1 MFYSHFFAFLFLC
14 MVCLNCKAYEVKII
28 AKVNNEIITN
38 IDLDNRLRMTLDLS
52 KLPNEKEVKEKL
64 LPRVLDS
71 LIDESLKIQEANR
84 LGIFVTNQEIM
95 AQINRLE
102 KRLNLKKNTLLDNY
116 KKKDIPEITILNQI
130 RSQLLWEKIL
140 YGIVIKNITISEKTI
155 LETYDILLQKSGETE
170 YNISEIFVST
180 NNIEAEQRINSIY
193 SRVNNQNFLL
203 LAEQFSDGVV
213 FLGNLRNN
221 WIRESL
227 LNEKIKEVIS
237 QQDIGEI
244 SFPIKTSDGYHLI
257 LLNDKRK
264 TKKIEEG
271 QTIYD
276 LSQILF
282 KINNLENSKSEIYY
296 KEFLL
301 NLRSIVNGCN
311 DLKILIEEIPEGIGG
326 ELGRI
331 DAKNIEESFLLV
343 LKDLPVGKLSDAVVT
358 KDGVHGLMLCSP
370 VIKNSYL
377 ELKKNIEINLK
388 NKKIDSAAQS
398 LLSRIKR
405 KALIELYN
413 FNVGTI

>member
-227 LNEKIKEVIS
+227 LNEEKSLPENV
-237 QQDIGEI
+237 
-244 SFPIKTSDGYHLI
+244 
-257 LLNDKRK
+257 
-264 TKKIEEG
+264 
-271 QTIYD
+271 
-276 LSQILF
+276 LS
-282 KINNLENSKSEIYY
+282 S
-296 KEFLL
+296 
-301 NLRSIVNGCN
+301 
-311 DLKILIEEIPEGIGG
+311 
-326 ELGRI
+326 
-331 DAKNIEESFLLV
+331 
-343 LKDLPVGKLSDAVVT
+343 GK
-358 KDGVHGLMLCSP
+358 
-370 VIKNSYL
+370 
-377 ELKKNIEINLK
+377 
-388 NKKIDSAAQS
+388 
-398 LLSRIKR
+398 
-405 KALIELYN
+405 
-413 FNVGTI
+413 